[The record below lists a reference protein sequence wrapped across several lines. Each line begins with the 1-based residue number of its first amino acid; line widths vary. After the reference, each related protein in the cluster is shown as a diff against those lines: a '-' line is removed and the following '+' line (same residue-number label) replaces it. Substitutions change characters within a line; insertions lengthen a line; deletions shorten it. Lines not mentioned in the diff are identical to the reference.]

1 MRKAERMK
9 PVLDD
14 VRIQIIPAMSR
25 LFPLRTREV
34 TLCHSCSCMVAELKV
49 FCVVEEDHLAER
61 ARQNFSSK
69 PLFFFNLYVHGA
81 VNKA

>member
-34 TLCHSCSCMVAELKV
+34 TLCHSCLCMAAELKV
-49 FCVVEEDHLAER
+49 FCAVEEDHLAGEG
-61 ARQNFSSK
+61 SSK
-69 PLFFFNLYVHGA
+69 LLFKTPFLL
-81 VNKA
+81 